1 MSTPQEPFEPDH
13 LIRLL
18 HAQYPQRTDVLRA
31 LQLCGGGYWKNKDYI
46 YFIRSMLA
54 EQPNRESQIVEKVFL
69 EDQKDGTIVLD
80 VVADGRIAGIGY
92 LSKVAQ

>member
-1 MSTPQEPFEPDH
+1 MNIPQTPFEPDH

-31 LQLCGGGYWKNKDYI
+31 LQLCSGGYWENSNYI
-46 YFIRSMLA
+46 YFLRSHVDEYSA
-54 EQPNRESQIVEKVFL
+54 KESRVVETLVL
-69 EDQKDGTIVLD
+69 EDHSDRSIVVE

-92 LSKVAQ
+92 LAK